1 MFVKTRAAQ
10 RKHFVGLRKAM
21 LIVAIAHTTSATPL
35 ARAGVDIDLELTM
48 LGEFKSSTTGKALFQ
63 HTNTKHPK
71 LDTFLTTQD
80 DHSGTTGSGGATGG
94 GNGST
99 GGGNGSGTGS
109 GNGNGSSG
117 GSGSLAGD
125 GVIAAFN
132 GSAADPGNPEAI
144 FNGGTPAK
152 THTILLSDI
161 PLTIDSY
168 YRVFLFDANQNQSEF
183 EDHVDIT
190 MIRVFTSSDPNL
202 VDIGQLSSQN
212 LIYDL
217 FATDD
222 INYVRIDGSVGTGG
236 ADMYFFLPNS
246 LFTFPDIS
254 VTNPNVYLYYEY
266 RNFNDGADA
275 WSLDVSSTYVNPT
288 TTPEP
293 ATMALWSVGAGAGIF
308 LRSRRKRKLSALPA
322 C

>member
-1 MFVKTRAAQ
+1 MIVNIWASQ
-10 RKHFVGLRKAM
+10 RKHLVGLRKAVF
-21 LIVAIAHTTSATPL
+21 IVAIAQATSATPQAL
-35 ARAGVDIDLELTM
+35 AGVDIDLELTN
-48 LGEFKSSTTGKALFQ
+48 LGEFRSSPTGKALFQ

-94 GNGST
+94 GNGT
-99 GGGNGSGTGS
+99 TGGGGNGSSSGS
-109 GNGNGSSG
+109 GNGSGNGG
-117 GSGSLAGD
+117 GAGSLAGD

-132 GSAADPGNPEAI
+132 GFAADPGNPEAI
-144 FNGGTPAK
+144 FNGGTPSK

-161 PLTIDSY
+161 PLTSDSY

-222 INYVRIDGSVGTGG
+222 INYVRVDGSVGTGG

-254 VTNPNVYLYYEY
+254 ITNPNVYLYYEY
-266 RNFNDGADA
+266 RNFNDGADT
-275 WSLDVSSTYVNPT
+275 WSLDISSTYSNPT
-288 TTPEP
+288 LPEP
-293 ATMALWSVGAGAGIF
+293 TTMALWAFGGGAGVF